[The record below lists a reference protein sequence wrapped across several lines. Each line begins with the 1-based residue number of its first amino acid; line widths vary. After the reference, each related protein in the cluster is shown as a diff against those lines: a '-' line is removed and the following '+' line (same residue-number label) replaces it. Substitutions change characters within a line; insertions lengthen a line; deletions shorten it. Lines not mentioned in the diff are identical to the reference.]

1 MVEQFRD
8 TVPLNKGEQRQL
20 VHYIDGVCNLTVE
33 TQWWYSI
40 YVYSGLMDIC
50 MIFNQSIPPQQRPVF
65 DSLIIRSPDTILLLH
80 VILKYLLQQTY
91 N

>member
-40 YVYSGLMDIC
+40 YVCVQWSYGHLHD
-50 MIFNQSIPPQQRPVF
+50 FQSINPPSAKARF
-65 DSLIIRSPDTILLLH
+65 
-80 VILKYLLQQTY
+80 
-91 N
+91 